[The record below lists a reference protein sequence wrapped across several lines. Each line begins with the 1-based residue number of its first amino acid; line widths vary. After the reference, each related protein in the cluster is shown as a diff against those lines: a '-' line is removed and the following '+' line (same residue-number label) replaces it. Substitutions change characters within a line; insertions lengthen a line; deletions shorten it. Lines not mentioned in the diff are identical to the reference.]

1 MPTIFSHAVAGA
13 ALAHAIGPKRAKIVA
28 VAGASAML
36 PDADALLHFAGVPYA
51 SAFGHRGFTHSIAF
65 AALWA
70 TLLTYFWFRS
80 ENQRLWIG
88 LVFFA
93 ATLSHPLLD
102 MFTSGGLGC
111 ALLSPFSFDRLFFPW
126 RPIAVAP
133 IGTHG
138 LLGPRG
144 ITLLQSELRWVWLPS
159 LVVVGASWL
168 ARRR

>member
-13 ALAHAIGPKRAKIVA
+13 ALAKAIGPKRAKIVA

-51 SAFGHRGFTHSIAF
+51 STFGHRGFTHSIAF
-65 AALWA
+65 ALLWA
-70 TLLTYFWFRS
+70 TLLTYVWFRS
-80 ENQRLWIG
+80 ESQRLWIA
-88 LVFFA
+88 LVFFV
-93 ATLSHPLLD
+93 ATVSHPLLD
-102 MFTSGGLGC
+102 MFTNGGLGC
-111 ALLSPFSFDRLFFPW
+111 ALFSPFSLDRLFFPW

-133 IGTHG
+133 IGTRG

-144 ITLLQSELRWVWLPS
+144 VTLLLSELQWVWLPS
-159 LVVVGASWL
+159 AVIVAASWA